1 MSRFVKRYW
10 FISRNGAIEIK
21 IIIIIIIIIMI
32 IVVVVVVG
40 STFLHG
46 KLQLCFIDHKRRAST
61 RRARKSIVRVDKLF

>member
-21 IIIIIIIIIMI
+21 SIIIIIIIIIIVMI
-32 IVVVVVVG
+32 IVVVVVG

-46 KLQLCFIDHKRRAST
+46 KFQLFFIDHKKGPPQEELEKA
-61 RRARKSIVRVDKLF
+61 